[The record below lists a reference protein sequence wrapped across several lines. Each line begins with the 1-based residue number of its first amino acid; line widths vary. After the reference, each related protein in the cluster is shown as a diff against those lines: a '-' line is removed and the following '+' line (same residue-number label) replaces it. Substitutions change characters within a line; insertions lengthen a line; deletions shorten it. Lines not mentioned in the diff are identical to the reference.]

1 LRSNTRRPE
10 NPFDIDFDIDFD
22 FDIAFD
28 ITFALALAF
37 DHAEAASHEA

>member
-10 NPFDIDFDIDFD
+10 NPFDIDFD

>member
-10 NPFDIDFDIDFD
+10 NPFDIDFD
-22 FDIAFD
+22 FD